1 MENSAPT
8 RIKGWEKVKEEE
20 FLKESSMIKKKKKKD
35 MHFLSP
41 PEQIIKISVRL

>member
-20 FLKESSMIKKKKKKD
+20 FLKESSMIKKKKKGYA
-35 MHFLSP
+35 F
-41 PEQIIKISVRL
+41 PEPSRTNY

>member
-20 FLKESSMIKKKKKKD
+20 FLKESSMIKKKKD

>member
-20 FLKESSMIKKKKKKD
+20 FLKESSMIKKKKKD